1 MSEASLYGLIAE
13 FSDAET
19 LLAAAR
25 AARDDE
31 SLAAAIEA
39 YTPFPIDGLNQA
51 LGRRCSRVVPFWMLV
66 GALVAGLGT
75 YALEC
80 YAAVFNYPLDVG
92 GRPLLSWPAFVPAA
106 LEMTV
111 LGAAVLGVIAMLI
124 GNGLPRL
131 HHPLF
136 ALAAFERATSDRF
149 FLVVRADG
157 PGFDAAAAR
166 RFLDSLSPLAL
177 SEVPA

>member
-1 MSEASLYGLIAE
+1 MSVAPLYGLLAE
-13 FSDAET
+13 FSGAGK

-25 AARDDE
+25 AARE
-31 SLAAAIEA
+31 TPYTNLEA
-39 YTPFPIDGLNQA
+39 YSPFAIDGLDEA
-51 LGRRCSRVVPFWMLV
+51 LGARAARVPLSMLI
-66 GALVAGLGT
+66 GALAAGLGT

-80 YAAVFNYPLDVG
+80 YAAVIDYPLNVG

-111 LGAAVLGVIAMLI
+111 LGAAILGVIAMLA
-124 GNGLPRL
+124 GNRLPRL

-136 ALAAFERATSDRF
+136 GVAAFERATSDRF
-149 FLVVRADG
+149 FLLLRAGG

-166 RFLDSLSPLAL
+166 AFLESLSPLSL
-177 SEVPA
+177 TEVTA